1 VRVLHVVNDLDTG
14 GAQTLIE
21 NLARLSPTG
30 DEVGVHVL
38 SGRGQLSDR
47 IEPHFAFVTYAE
59 MGRNSVNVPGAVSQ
73 LRRSI
78 GRFQPHVVHSHLL
91 QSDLLNIL
99 IPDAVAKVST
109 IHSTGFGPGDRRRT
123 HALGWATAR
132 GSGRLDAAVA
142 CSGGA
147 REYMR
152 SAGYRAPIMT
162 TIENGVAIAERQD
175 DSPRGQDFVC
185 MSRWHPMK
193 DHATL
198 ARAFAAYFSAGGD
211 GDLLLAGTGM
221 SEDNPELRSLLD
233 REGIADRVELLGV
246 VQDIDSIYRRCRASV
261 ISSSYGEALP
271 MAGLESLA
279 RRTPV
284 ITTDVGDCRRLAAS
298 PELVVP
304 SGDPQALAAALRHV
318 QRLSARAAEDLGDR
332 AHLIVSE
339 QFSIGRASAAY
350 TGLYRQV
357 VDRIG
362 PRRRRRS
369 AGEA

>member
-1 VRVLHVVNDLDTG
+1 VRVLHVVNDLNTG

-21 NLARLSPTG
+21 NLARLSPAG
-30 DEVGVHVL
+30 DEVGLHVL
-38 SGRGQLSDR
+38 AGRGQLSDR
-47 IEPHFAFVTYAE
+47 IEPHFAFVAYAE
-59 MGRNSVNVPGAVSQ
+59 TGRNSVNVPGAVSQ
-73 LRRSI
+73 VRRSI
-78 GRFQPHVVHSHLL
+78 GRFRPDVVHSHLL

-109 IHSTGFGPGDRRRT
+109 IHSTGLGPGDRRRT
-123 HALGWATAR
+123 HALAWAAAR

-152 SAGYRAPIMT
+152 SARYRAPIMT
-162 TIENGVAIAERQD
+162 TIENGVALVERQD
-175 DSPRGQDFVC
+175 GSRRGSDFVC

-198 ARAFAAYFSAGGD
+198 ASAFATYVSGGGD

-221 SEDNPELRSLLD
+221 SADNAELRALLD
-233 REGIADRVELLGV
+233 REGIAGRVEMLGV
-246 VQDIDSIYRRCRASV
+246 VQDIDSVYRRCRASV

-279 RRTPV
+279 RGTPV
-284 ITTDVGDCRRLAAS
+284 ITTDVGDCRSLAAG
-298 PELVVP
+298 PELLVP
-304 SGDPQALAAALRHV
+304 AGDPEALAAALRHV
-318 QRLSARAAEDLGDR
+318 QRLSASAAEDLGDR
-332 AHLIVSE
+332 AHAIVSE
-339 QFSIGRASAAY
+339 RYSIRRASDAY

-357 VDRIG
+357 VDRTG
-362 PRRRRRS
+362 PRRRGRS
-369 AGEA
+369 GCDV

>member
-1 VRVLHVVNDLDTG
+1 MRVLHVVNDLNTG

-21 NLARLSPTG
+21 NLGRLSPAG
-30 DEVGVHVL
+30 HEVGLHVL

-47 IEPHFAFVTYAE
+47 IEPHFTFVAHAG
-59 MGRNSVNVPGAVSQ
+59 MGRDSVNVAKALSQ
-73 LRRSI
+73 VRESI
-78 GRFQPHVVHSHLL
+78 GRFRPDVVHSHLL

-109 IHSTGFGPGDRRRT
+109 IHSTGLGPGDRRRT
-123 HALGWATAR
+123 HALAWAAAR
-132 GSGRLDAAVA
+132 GSRRLDAAVA
-142 CSGGA
+142 CSAGA

-162 TIENGVAIAERQD
+162 TIENGVALAERQD
-175 DSPRGQDFVC
+175 AAPRGRDFVC
-185 MSRWHPMK
+185 LSRWHPMK

-198 ARAFAAYFSAGGD
+198 ARAFAAYVAGGGD

-221 SEDNPELRSLLD
+221 SEDNAELRSLLD
-233 REGIADRVELLGV
+233 REGIAGRVQLLGV
-246 VQDIDSIYRRCRASV
+246 VQDIDGVYRRARASV

-298 PELVVP
+298 PELLVP
-304 SGDPQALAAALRHV
+304 ARDPRALAAALRHV
-318 QRLSARAAEDLGDR
+318 QRLSASAAEDLADR
-332 AHLIVSE
+332 AQGIVRE
-339 QFSIGRASAAY
+339 RYSIRRASDAY
-350 TGLYRQV
+350 TRLYRQV
-357 VDRIG
+357 VDAAG
-362 PRRRRRS
+362 TRRRRGSRGQ
-369 AGEA
+369 A

>member
-1 VRVLHVVNDLDTG
+1 MRVLHVVNDLNTG

-30 DEVGVHVL
+30 DEVGLHVL

-47 IEPHFAFVTYAE
+47 IEPHFAFVAHAG
-59 MGRNSVNVPGAVSQ
+59 MGRDSVNVPKAVSQ
-73 LRRSI
+73 VRRSV
-78 GRFQPHVVHSHLL
+78 GRFRPDVVHSHLL
-91 QSDLLNIL
+91 QSDLLAIL

-109 IHSTGFGPGDRRRT
+109 IHTTGLGPADRRRT
-123 HALGWATAR
+123 RALAWAAAR

-162 TIENGVAIAERQD
+162 TIENGVALVERHD
-175 DSPRGQDFVC
+175 GSPRGRDFVC
-185 MSRWHPMK
+185 LSRWHPMK
-193 DHATL
+193 DHTTL
-198 ARAFAAYFSAGGD
+198 ARAFAAYIAGGGD

-221 SEDNPELRSLLD
+221 SADNADLRSLLV

-246 VQDIDSIYRRCRASV
+246 VQDIDAVCRRCRASV

-279 RRTPV
+279 RGRPV

-298 PELVVP
+298 PELLVP
-304 SGDPQALAAALRHV
+304 TGDPPALAAALRHV
-318 QRLSARAAEDLGDR
+318 QHLSGAEAEGLADR
-332 AHLIVSE
+332 AQAIVRDRYSIRRTSE
-339 QFSIGRASAAY
+339 AY
-350 TGLYRQV
+350 GALYREV
-357 VDRIG
+357 VA
-362 PRRRRRS
+362 RRS
-369 AGEA
+369 RRQA